1 MLNLCGYELNVGNY
15 EFINAC
21 GPEYHVS
28 MFNKFRDN
36 KWTTERFMTEV
47 GMISIGEG
55 VSLNQLI
62 PIYIKYKIGYHVVD
76 FKFHLTASHNDNNY
90 TPTRNYPCLFYMIDN
105 NHLYE
110 IVNRQHQRAISH
122 IKDITPKRTFKPK
135 RKPIKRKINVSSPGR
150 NLNDAR
156 SKPPEWI
163 RNI

>member
-1 MLNLCGYELNVGNY
+1 MFGALLNLCGYELNVGNY

-36 KWTTERFMTEV
+36 KGTTERFMTEV

-76 FKFHLTASHNDNNY
+76 FKFHLIASHNDNNY
-90 TPTRNYPCLFYMIDN
+90 TPTRNYPCLFYMIEN
-105 NHLYE
+105 NHLYA
-110 IVNRQHQRAISH
+110 IVDKQRQKAISQ
-122 IKDITPKRTFKPK
+122 IKDITHKRTFKQK
-135 RKPIKRKINVSSPGR
+135 HRRTY
-150 NLNDAR
+150 
-156 SKPPEWI
+156 
-163 RNI
+163 